1 MVYHT
6 YNSVLACPCVVPQ
19 GFTTRMEMDDN
30 DNFVDVSYIDII
42 YLPSDCWIL
51 LDVLLRLRNQE
62 ESNEKQT
69 FFSVGLVL

>member
-1 MVYHT
+1 MI
-6 YNSVLACPCVVPQ
+6 ACPCVVSQ

>member
-1 MVYHT
+1 M
-6 YNSVLACPCVVPQ
+6 SQ

>member
-1 MVYHT
+1 
-6 YNSVLACPCVVPQ
+6 
-19 GFTTRMEMDDN
+19 MEMDDN